1 MLSPHLLSMSNC
13 QLFFLG
19 ELYFRMAEAKRNSE
33 VKLNEN
39 NKFNSL
45 SLSAICSLDGTTC
58 SYVSELSFFLPFYI
72 LKFALK
78 SL

>member
-45 SLSAICSLDGTTC
+45 SLLFARLM
-58 SYVSELSFFLPFYI
+58 ELPVVMYLNYRSFFPSIYL
-72 LKFALK
+72 
-78 SL
+78 SLL